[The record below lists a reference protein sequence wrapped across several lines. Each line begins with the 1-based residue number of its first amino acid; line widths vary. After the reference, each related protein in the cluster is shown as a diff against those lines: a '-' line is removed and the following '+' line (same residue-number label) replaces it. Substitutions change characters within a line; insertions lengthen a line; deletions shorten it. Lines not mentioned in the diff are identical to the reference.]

1 MTLLYRRS
9 WDAAALRAA
18 HPPRFTD
25 SNKQA
30 VVAVGDGP
38 WTGTV
43 TVSRYGPE
51 ALPAAIPAAAP
62 EWVAAA
68 GHFTYGDGDAA
79 CTSWHLNFADP
90 ELFFAYGGRL
100 FAQDEVQ
107 ATEHPALG
115 SVREALLAE
124 GLAARTTSMEGPT
137 PVLVS
142 GVERRIAVET
152 APSLENIG
160 GLYGN
165 RFAGAPRPKVLAAT
179 TALRPPPVSNILAI
193 AAPVGGVG
201 AYTRAQLRSV
211 LVTAYSGFAAAVA
224 ESPLPVEVRTGFWG
238 CGAFGGNRT
247 VMVALQLLAAR
258 LAGVSRLR
266 FYAFDAAGA
275 RDAEAG
281 SAELASL
288 LSGTGTT
295 DALLDVL
302 LARGHRWGVSDGN

>member
-1 MTLLYRRS
+1 MTLLFRRT
-9 WDAAALRAA
+9 WDAGALRAA

-25 SNKQA
+25 ANKQA
-30 VVAVGDGP
+30 VVAVGEGP
-38 WTGTV
+38 WSGTV
-43 TVSRYGPE
+43 TVSRYGP
-51 ALPAAIPAAAP
+51 APLPAAIPAAAP
-62 EWVAAA
+62 AWEVAS
-68 GHFTYGDGDAA
+68 GHFTYGDGDVGF
-79 CTSWHLNFADP
+79 TTWHLNFADP

-124 GLAARTTSMEGPT
+124 GLAARTTSVEGPT

-142 GVERRIAVET
+142 GVERRIEVDT

-165 RFAGAPRPKVLAAT
+165 RFAAAPRAKVVAAT
-179 TALRPPPVSNILAI
+179 TALGPPPVSNILAI

-201 AYTRAQLRSV
+201 PYTRAQLRAV
-211 LVTAYSGFAAAVA
+211 LLTAYTGFSAAVA

-247 VMVALQLLAAR
+247 VMVALQLFAAR

-281 SAELASL
+281 AAELASL